1 MKTIW
6 FCGEDE
12 KMLTTIAEQVG
23 EELIN
28 RGFNVELIVQ
38 NEVQEILGKGLKNTQ
53 EDKSVF
59 TDRLGYLGHLLH
71 KNEIF
76 TLIVSKDALL
86 EDRKKVKENH
96 KNYIQINI
104 GNYKDL
110 LCDLD
115 LSSKEKL
122 KENTKKIIEYL
133 TLEKIIPDQSY
144 TVYSEDEEEEI
155 RKRLEDL
162 GYV

>member
-12 KMLTTIAEQVG
+12 KMLTTVGEYVG
-23 EELIN
+23 EELVN
-28 RGFNVELIVQ
+28 RNQFVELIVHS
-38 NEVQEILGKGLKNTQ
+38 EVQEILGKGLKDTM
-53 EDKSVF
+53 EDKSTF

-71 KNEIF
+71 RNEIF
-76 TLIVSKDALL
+76 ALIISKDAPS
-86 EDRKKVKENH
+86 EDRKKVKENY

-104 GNYKDL
+104 SNQKDL

-115 LSSKEKL
+115 LSPKEKP

-133 TLEKIIPDQSY
+133 TLEKIIPDQSH